1 MTGAADDGSGEGA
14 AVEPAL
20 RIEVLRGNPDADEL
34 AAAVAV
40 VSESYRSEA
49 AAAVADDT
57 HRRSAWQLSARVMRQ
72 PLRRDIGW
80 GRFGG

>member
-1 MTGAADDGSGEGA
+1 VTGARDDGTGEGA
-14 AVEPAL
+14 PAEPSL
-20 RIEVLRGNPDADEL
+20 RIEVLRGNPDAEEL

-49 AAAVADDT
+49 AAAVADDS
-57 HRRSAWQLSARVMRQ
+57 RRRTAWQITARGMRQ
-72 PLRRDIGW
+72 PLRRDLGW